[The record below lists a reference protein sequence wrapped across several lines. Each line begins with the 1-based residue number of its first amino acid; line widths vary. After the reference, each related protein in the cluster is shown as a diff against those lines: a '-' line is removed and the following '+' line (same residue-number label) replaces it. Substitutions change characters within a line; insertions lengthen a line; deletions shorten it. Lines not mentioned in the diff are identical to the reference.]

1 MIKVIE
7 KILKNISVFISYF
20 LYTNV
25 FLALLLLINIDI
37 YKTDITKRIL
47 ILLGI
52 DIVYMI
58 ILFFVYRKEIIKDLK
73 DFKVNYKNYIPKYL
87 PIYLLGVIAMGVIN
101 IVLTKLTGANTS
113 GNEEVIR
120 EYIDKYP
127 LYMAF
132 STVIYAPFVEEL
144 IFRKSIRN
152 MVKNKYVF
160 IILSGLIFGILHI
173 SDYTNATEI
182 LFGIPYVI
190 MGIDFAY
197 IYYKTD
203 NIFTTMSYHMMHN
216 LILLVIQF
224 IR

>member
-1 MIKVIE
+1 
-7 KILKNISVFISYF
+7 
-20 LYTNV
+20 
-25 FLALLLLINIDI
+25 
-37 YKTDITKRIL
+37 
-47 ILLGI
+47 
-52 DIVYMI
+52 
-58 ILFFVYRKEIIKDLK
+58 
-73 DFKVNYKNYIPKYL
+73 
-87 PIYLLGVIAMGVIN
+87 
-101 IVLTKLTGANTS
+101 
-113 GNEEVIR
+113 
-120 EYIDKYP
+120 
-127 LYMAF
+127 
-132 STVIYAPFVEEL
+132 
-144 IFRKSIRN
+144 